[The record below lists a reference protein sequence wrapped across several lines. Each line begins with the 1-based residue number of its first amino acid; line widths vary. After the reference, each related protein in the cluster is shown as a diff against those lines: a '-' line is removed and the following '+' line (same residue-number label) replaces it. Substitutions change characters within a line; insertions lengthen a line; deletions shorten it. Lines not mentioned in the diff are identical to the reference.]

1 MLHGT
6 DERYLVI
13 DPGFT
18 RGFGS
23 IPDSYQT
30 EVRREDAPNDKQSV
44 TTINYHINGNNA
56 RFNQNSEDNSLNVVI
71 ESSDGVFED
80 LKTELRAHVADPQR
94 ISELEGI
101 INDMQAS
108 QHDSKGMS
116 EKLGQL
122 ISKGADLMGIIGPF
136 VPMLAG
142 IAASG
147 S

>member
-1 MLHGT
+1 M
-6 DERYLVI
+6 VI